1 MSEPAESRRPFASRC
16 RRAGRNLVMSIAFA
30 LVIAFVV
37 EATVA
42 QSFYAATD
50 GVSPEVPMGARV
62 LAYRLASEYSPGDIV
77 VYEDNERFVLSR
89 VTAIADDGRQ
99 LTVHK
104 NDQPET
110 QVSMDHVVGR
120 VVLSTR

>member
-1 MSEPAESRRPFASRC
+1 
-16 RRAGRNLVMSIAFA
+16 
-30 LVIAFVV
+30 
-37 EATVA
+37 
-42 QSFYAATD
+42 
-50 GVSPEVPMGARV
+50 MGARV

-120 VVLSTR
+120 VVLSMR